1 MTLFSEDALSKVEL
15 KALFPD
21 IRTQAQYDAV
31 ALSLRALA
39 GTIAY
44 SLQGEAKGAEESQK
58 ALSLALSMVANA
70 TQIARRAEDAPEAVS
85 DKSFV
90 EKPKQFEEQVIF
102 QELMAELPQVTD
114 LQAWYDATKDRRS
127 LIVSPKYRNP
137 LFDAIRARK
146 TDL

>member
-39 GTIAY
+39 GAVAY
-44 SLQGEAKGAEESQK
+44 TLQGEAKGAEESQK

-85 DKSFV
+85 DKNFV

-114 LQAWYDATKDRRS
+114 LQAWYDATKEQRA